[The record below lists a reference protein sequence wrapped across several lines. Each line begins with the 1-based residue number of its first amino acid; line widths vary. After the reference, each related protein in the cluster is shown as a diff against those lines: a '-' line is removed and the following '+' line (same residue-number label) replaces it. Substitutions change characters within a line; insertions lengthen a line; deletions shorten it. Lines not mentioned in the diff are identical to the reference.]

1 MAKIDIKTA
10 EEEKVGV
17 QVFFNF
23 QPQGGKKMAD
33 KVNWEWVNEWKKSP
47 NPLGRTE
54 DFKVIWEPYGL
65 PEIVDPEGTKFGIGV
80 EVQPKWNIPEKI
92 YICQTIVGAFYSK
105 KGNPNHP
112 ITPDEIKEEALE
124 CLEAGAGSVHIHVR
138 DENGYNV
145 LDPELFHYVIDPI
158 REKYPD
164 RLVCGCMV
172 PFQDGEWD
180 KFISCIED
188 GLLDQTPINTTA
200 SFCGDTLFAKPPHV
214 AIEKT
219 RICQE
224 LGVKPQIAVYSDGDI
239 DNADRYLIKTGLL
252 EKPYYWI
259 ILPNLPGGS
268 PMQNPKAMVEV
279 LMHYVNR
286 INEISAREGD
296 DNTQIVVCASGRASN
311 YLTTFAM
318 LLGLNVRV
326 GKEDTVW
333 RWPHKDEKIKRN
345 VDTYLAT
352 KQLAQILG
360 REEYVP
366 DEWRQK
372 LNMRKPGGKLAR

>member
-1 MAKIDIKTA
+1 
-10 EEEKVGV
+10 
-17 QVFFNF
+17 
-23 QPQGGKKMAD
+23 MAD

-54 DFKVIWEPYGL
+54 DFKAVSLPYGF
-65 PEIVDPEGTKFGIGV
+65 PEIVDPVGTKYGIGI
-80 EVQPKWNIPEKI
+80 EVQQQWKIPPKVFIS
-92 YICQTIVGAFYSK
+92 QTIVGGFYSK
-105 KGNPNHP
+105 KGNPYQP
-112 ITPDEIKEEALE
+112 ITPEEIKEEALE
-124 CLEAGAGSVHIHVR
+124 CLEAGAPNVHIHVR
-138 DENGYNV
+138 DENGYGI

-172 PFQDGEWD
+172 PSQEGSWQ
-180 KFISCIED
+180 KMVQCLED

-200 SFCGDTLFAKPPHV
+200 CFCGDTLLAKPPHV
-214 AIEKT
+214 IIEKT

-224 LGVKPQIAVYSDGDI
+224 LGCKPQIAVYSDGDI

-268 PMQNPKAMVEV
+268 PMQNPKAMIEV

-296 DNTQIVVCASGRASN
+296 DNTQIVVCASGRASF
-311 YLTTFAM
+311 YLINLAM

-345 VDTYLAT
+345 VDTFLAT
-352 KQLAQILG
+352 KQLAQLLG
-360 REEYVP
+360 REVVTAQ
-366 DEWRQK
+366 EWRETLK
-372 LNMRKPGGKLAR
+372 MRKPGGRLQK